1 VKLVLAV
8 DLDGLSGDPAG
19 EVRRILRYWGGAAA
33 QIDWSRPLDQ
43 IVYDSGYREVG
54 RLRVTADQD

>member
-33 QIDWSRPLDQ
+33 QIDQ